1 MSRRAAAA
9 VLAVTT
15 AACVTAAPALADSHH
30 GRPDARAAVQLYTES
45 VKPLGNVGGVTIDG
59 AGYGSSF
66 ALKPGSR
73 DVFYGLTDRGPNVDG
88 PDGVKVEPIPDF
100 TPAIGEFRLHNGK
113 ATLVRRIPLRASDG
127 TPYNGLTSLAG
138 NTGETIVDLDG
149 KELPA
154 SPYGYDPEG
163 LAVMRDGSFWVSDE
177 YGPFIT
183 HFSRDG
189 RAIERLSPFDGSL
202 PTELSERE
210 PNKGMEG
217 LTVTPDGR
225 TLVGIMQAGLNAP
238 DGPKSKNV
246 SAVRIVT
253 IDLRTR
259 RTAEYIYLLHSDG
272 KPSTAVSEI
281 SALNDHQFL
290 VDERDGEMEPNA
302 NKKLYKVDLR
312 GATNVGKFSTV
323 RNSKYDAVGGGLL
336 VSGHTIE
343 GIVGKDATAAAT
355 NDLGAVGIK
364 PVRSSLF
371 LDVAGLVTSID
382 PTGGFFGHDKIE
394 GVAVVDG
401 GKRVVISNDSDFGID
416 GLSNDTAPYRLKV
429 KTLPDGTQDTG
440 ELLSVDLAKVP
451 ARFKG

>member
-1 MSRRAAAA
+1 MSRRAAA

-15 AACVTAAPALADSHH
+15 AACVTAAPAFADSHH
-30 GRPDARAAVQLYTES
+30 GRPSARAAVQLYTES

-88 PDGVKVEPIPDF
+88 PDGVKVEPLPDF
-100 TPAIGEFRLHNGK
+100 TPAIGEFRLRNGK
-113 ATLVRRIPLRASDG
+113 ATLVRTIPLRASDG

-217 LTVTPDGR
+217 LTVTPDGK

-253 IDLRTR
+253 IDIRTR
-259 RTAEYIYLLHSDG
+259 RTAEYIYLLHSDD

-302 NKKLYKVDLR
+302 NKKLYRIDLR
-312 GATNVGKFSTV
+312 GATDVGKFSTV
-323 RNSKYDAVGGGLL
+323 RNSRYDAVGGGLL

-429 KTLPDGTQDTG
+429 KTLPNGTQDTG

-451 ARFKG
+451 ARFKR